1 MPYTITIYLK
11 SDNDIYM
18 KFGAEFSK
26 FISETDLNHWEETA
40 INALISM
47 SGGTKAMI
55 ISKSEYEEN
64 IDETESIQEDDQ
76 WIKEEEEQ
84 FIEANKNIKDIVN
97 TDTAIINC
105 GAYGKGRIYNLE
117 MSVENESNS

>member
-76 WIKEEEEQ
+76 WIKEEGE
-84 FIEANKNIKDIVN
+84 
-97 TDTAIINC
+97 
-105 GAYGKGRIYNLE
+105 
-117 MSVENESNS
+117 

>member
-1 MPYTITIYLK
+1 MNQLFISVTVLWMIACIVMPYTITIYLK

-64 IDETESIQEDDQ
+64 IDETE
-76 WIKEEEEQ
+76 
-84 FIEANKNIKDIVN
+84 A
-97 TDTAIINC
+97 
-105 GAYGKGRIYNLE
+105 
-117 MSVENESNS
+117 

>member
-64 IDETESIQEDDQ
+64 IDETESIP
-76 WIKEEEEQ
+76 
-84 FIEANKNIKDIVN
+84 
-97 TDTAIINC
+97 
-105 GAYGKGRIYNLE
+105 
-117 MSVENESNS
+117 ESDR

>member
-47 SGGTKAMI
+47 SGGTK
-55 ISKSEYEEN
+55 SYDN
-64 IDETESIQEDDQ
+64 
-76 WIKEEEEQ
+76 
-84 FIEANKNIKDIVN
+84 
-97 TDTAIINC
+97 
-105 GAYGKGRIYNLE
+105 
-117 MSVENESNS
+117 

>member
-26 FISETDLNHWEETA
+26 FVSEVDLKKWEETA
-40 INALISM
+40 VSALISM

-64 IDETESIQEDDQ
+64 TDETD
-76 WIKEEEEQ
+76 
-84 FIEANKNIKDIVN
+84 N
-97 TDTAIINC
+97 
-105 GAYGKGRIYNLE
+105 
-117 MSVENESNS
+117 MP

>member
-40 INALISM
+40 
-47 SGGTKAMI
+47 
-55 ISKSEYEEN
+55 
-64 IDETESIQEDDQ
+64 
-76 WIKEEEEQ
+76 
-84 FIEANKNIKDIVN
+84 
-97 TDTAIINC
+97 C
-105 GAYGKGRIYNLE
+105 C
-117 MSVENESNS
+117 